1 MLLVIAERWARSS
14 TSIATWTSPPSNCD
28 IQGGTGAS
36 YSKYQ
41 KVNVKL
47 LELKLER
54 ERGGEG
60 DPFSWHNYI
69 FSKKWSGVQL
79 FYTIIHLSLKVMAD
93 KKPIYFCFLYLWVSF
108 SSNRAKG
115 TINNID
121 ERSNFQIFFRAVAY
135 KEPTTHTVH
144 TELLLQFPFPPG
156 LERSTMTYVLMHIYL
171 QLQKTANYICSIDS
185 IAQRIQWTSSRQKEL
200 S

>member
-41 KVNVKL
+41 KVNIKL

-185 IAQRIQWTSSRQKEL
+185 ITQRIQ
-200 S
+200 